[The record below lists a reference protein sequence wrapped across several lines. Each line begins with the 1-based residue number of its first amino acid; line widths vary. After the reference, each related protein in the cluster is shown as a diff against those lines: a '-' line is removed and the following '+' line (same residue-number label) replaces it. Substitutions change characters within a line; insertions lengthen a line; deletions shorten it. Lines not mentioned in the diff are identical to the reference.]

1 LGVFW
6 RKLADVQVFAC
17 GDEAAVRRS
26 LRAFIDEMDRSGHG
40 YRLPGDEAAW
50 EPHTLSRSGGMIFA
64 TDDPQVVLVLSGS
77 AWFSGR
83 DERVHVGPGKGIYWK
98 AGESWQV
105 DIEVD
110 PLVYLAVDGA
120 ALRMDHFS
128 VELRP

>member
-1 LGVFW
+1 
-6 RKLADVQVFAC
+6 VQVFAC

-26 LRAFIDEMDRSGHG
+26 LGAFIDEMDRSGQG
-40 YRLPGDEAAW
+40 YRLPCDDAAW
-50 EPHTLSRSGGMIFA
+50 EPHTLSRSGGMIFE

-83 DERVHVGPGKGIYWK
+83 DERVHVGPGKGIYWT

-105 DIEVD
+105 DVEVD
-110 PLVYLAVDGA
+110 PLVYMAVDGA